1 MSLQTLI
8 YSGIDIADF
17 TNPAIAADDE
27 LCGPKGAMLADMLQ
41 TVGDNV
47 SPGFTVT
54 GEAYDLFRKQNNIDK
69 LLNIDHNNKI
79 ITQKRELNP
88 PSFNARFR
96 NKVKEKYPEYE
107 LK

>member
-1 MSLQTLI
+1 MKKPNS
-8 YSGIDIADF
+8 
-17 TNPAIAADDE
+17 
-27 LCGPKGAMLADMLQ
+27 
-41 TVGDNV
+41 
-47 SPGFTVT
+47 
-54 GEAYDLFRKQNNIDK
+54 IDK

-96 NKVKEKYPEYE
+96 NEVRCKYPDYE